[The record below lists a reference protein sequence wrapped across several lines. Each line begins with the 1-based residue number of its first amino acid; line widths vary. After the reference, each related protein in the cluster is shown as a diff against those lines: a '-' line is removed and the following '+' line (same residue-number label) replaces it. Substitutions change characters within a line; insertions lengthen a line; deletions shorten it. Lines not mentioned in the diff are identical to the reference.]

1 MGAAIGAAANAE
13 ETQSKF
19 DTVFGGQAGAAQT
32 WINNFSGA
40 AKRSKEE
47 IKGFMAD
54 AQAMHKG
61 LGMSEEAGAAMS
73 KQVVA
78 LTYDLASF
86 HNISDADAFAKIR
99 SGLMGETEGL
109 KSMGI
114 VLNEATIQ
122 QAMLAAGFEGNESA
136 LRKQFGSLDEGAK
149 AQLRYMA
156 ILDQS
161 KDAQTDVT
169 RHQ

>member
-1 MGAAIGAAANAE
+1 
-13 ETQSKF
+13 
-19 DTVFGGQAGAAQT
+19 
-32 WINNFSGA
+32 
-40 AKRSKEE
+40 
-47 IKGFMAD
+47 
-54 AQAMHKG
+54 
-61 LGMSEEAGAAMS
+61 
-73 KQVVA
+73 
-78 LTYDLASF
+78 
-86 HNISDADAFAKIR
+86 
-99 SGLMGETEGL
+99 
-109 KSMGI
+109 MGI

-169 RHQ
+169 RTSDSYTNSLKGVKGMWQGLPGGRGREIHAHSDQDVQLDFGCLAPNRARPDVPGGRAG